1 MSLILGSASPRRV
14 ALLGELGVAFT
25 VYASDIAEVP
35 AAGESAE
42 SFAMRAAREKGA
54 AVATARPGAWVLAAD
69 TVVVVDGAILG
80 KPADAAEARAMLR
93 RLSGRAHEVL
103 TAVALIAPDGVL
115 AEQVLGRSGVQFR
128 SLAEAEIAAYVA
140 SGEPADKAGAYAIQG
155 GAAGFVQ
162 RVVGSM
168 TNIIGLPLDEVG
180 AMLARHGLMAAAAA
194 ASR

>member
-1 MSLILGSASPRRV
+1 
-14 ALLGELGVAFT
+14 
-25 VYASDIAEVP
+25 
-35 AAGESAE
+35 
-42 SFAMRAAREKGA
+42 
-54 AVATARPGAWVLAAD
+54 VATARPGAWVLAAD

-80 KPADAAEARAMLR
+80 KPADAAAARAMLR